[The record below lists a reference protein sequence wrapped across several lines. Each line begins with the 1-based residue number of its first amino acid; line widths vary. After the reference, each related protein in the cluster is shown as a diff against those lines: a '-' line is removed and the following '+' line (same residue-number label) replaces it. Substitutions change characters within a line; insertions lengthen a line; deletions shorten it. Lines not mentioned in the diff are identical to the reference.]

1 MTKEIYLAGGCYW
14 GTEHFIKQING
25 VTDTEVG
32 FANGHGEH
40 PSYKEVYT
48 DKTGF
53 AETVRVAYDPEK
65 VSLRFLLQLYFK
77 AIDPTSVN
85 KQGEDEGT
93 RYRTGIYYTDTN
105 DLPVIQDVA
114 AEVSEG
120 LDKPLAV
127 EICPLQNYYAAE
139 PEHQD
144 YLDKNPTGYCHLSPA
159 LFEMARKAKE
169 NKNN

>member
-65 VSLRFLLQLYFK
+65 VSLRFLLQSLACMLYM
-77 AIDPTSVN
+77 
-85 KQGEDEGT
+85 
-93 RYRTGIYYTDTN
+93 
-105 DLPVIQDVA
+105 
-114 AEVSEG
+114 
-120 LDKPLAV
+120 LD
-127 EICPLQNYYAAE
+127 
-139 PEHQD
+139 
-144 YLDKNPTGYCHLSPA
+144 
-159 LFEMARKAKE
+159 
-169 NKNN
+169 